1 VIIRSQNKAFIINF
15 ERVDTVC
22 LGGIEEKSVITFTDA
37 QVVTLGTYST
47 EEKAIKV
54 LDMIMEKYSDYER
67 WNGGIINQYSIV
79 SPFAFIPPKVFQMP
93 QDSEV

>member
-1 VIIRSQNKAFIINF
+1 MIIRSQDKAFIINF
-15 ERVDTVC
+15 GQVDTVC
-22 LGGIEEKSVITFTDA
+22 LGGIEGKSVITFTDA

-54 LDMIMEKYSDYER
+54 LDDICTFANGIHFEMIATDQCGR
-67 WNGGIINQYSIV
+67 LDGV
-79 SPFAFIPPKVFQMP
+79 VFQMP